1 MKILHSKMTTHEL
14 ANCIGMARQ
23 TINRWIR
30 EQNWVTE
37 PIPGVKGGRA
47 RLIHI
52 NDDVR
57 EFLATTP
64 KLRHL
69 SLSLPAATEQIT
81 AYERHHDPVWRQIH
95 DTLIL
100 MTPAEKQR
108 LQTLLVREGLSGF
121 LARLRIADD
130 STP

>member
-1 MKILHSKMTTHEL
+1 MKTLHSKMTTHEL
-14 ANCIGMARQ
+14 ANCVGMARQ

-52 NDDVR
+52 DEQVR

-69 SLSLPAATEQIT
+69 AHSLHAAEPIANDYAREEDPA
-81 AYERHHDPVWRQIH
+81 WRQIQ
-95 DTLIL
+95 DALVM
-100 MTPAEKQR
+100 MTADEKDR
-108 LQTLLVREGLSGF
+108 LHRLLVREGLSGF
-121 LARLRIADD
+121 LARLNIADGD
-130 STP
+130 A

>member
-14 ANCIGMARQ
+14 ANCVGMARQ

-52 NDDVR
+52 DDQVR

-69 SLSLPAATEQIT
+69 TLSLHAAEPVVTDYAREQ
-81 AYERHHDPVWRQIH
+81 DPTWRQIQ
-95 DTLIL
+95 DALVM
-100 MTPAEKQR
+100 MTPAEKAR
-108 LQTLLVREGLSGF
+108 LLKLLGREGLSGF
-121 LARLRIADD
+121 LARLNIADD
-130 STP
+130 ET

>member
-1 MKILHSKMTTHEL
+1 MKILHNKMTTHEL
-14 ANCIGMARQ
+14 ANSTGMARQ

-30 EQNWVTE
+30 EQNWTTE
-37 PIPGVKGGRA
+37 AIPGVKGGRA

-52 NDDVR
+52 DDAVR

-69 SLSLPAATEQIT
+69 SLSLHAAEPGQDYDHPQNRVWQQI
-81 AYERHHDPVWRQIH
+81 Y
-95 DTLIL
+95 DTLIM
-100 MTPAEKQR
+100 MTPAEKER

-121 LARLRIADD
+121 LSRLHIADD
-130 STP
+130 SAS